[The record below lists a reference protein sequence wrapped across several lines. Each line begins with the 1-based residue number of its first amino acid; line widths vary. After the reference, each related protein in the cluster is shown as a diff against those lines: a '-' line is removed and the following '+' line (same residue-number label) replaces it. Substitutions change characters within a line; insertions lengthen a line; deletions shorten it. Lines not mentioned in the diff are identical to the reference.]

1 MEGLVSVG
9 MEEEVCGQ
17 GTAGS
22 PGGHAKEHWGGR
34 QPSGQGTAGS
44 PGAKPKSTGA
54 EDSPVRVRA
63 VCLAL
68 TGRQALDHVLLAPR

>member
-22 PGGHAKEHWGGR
+22 PGAR
-34 QPSGQGTAGS
+34 
-44 PGAKPKSTGA
+44 PKSTGA

-68 TGRQALDHVLLAPR
+68 MGRQALDHVLLAPR